1 MRTRVRQGVDVDA
14 RTAVGDN
21 IGAVARREAE
31 RPPSCRSGIRGVFS
45 SHVAE
50 TRRARGTEL

>member
-14 RTAVGDN
+14 RTAVGDD

-31 RPPSCRSGIRGVFS
+31 RPPRRSGIRGVFS